1 MRKITT
7 FLALLLTCIIGA
19 TAADFVPQAGTKYL
33 IKCKGDSKYV
43 LWNNSCV
50 LSGTDSK
57 VILSNWAQFDSR
69 SLFSIEGDAT
79 NGYTIR
85 SVKDNTQ
92 YVYAI
97 NTNDANSNVGVKAVS
112 ETPGDEC
119 VWKIVAQGDGWN
131 IIPKNGEYSWNN
143 RGSYNGNAHVGMWNS
158 NASANDIWYIKPVDD
173 VVDEVVAG
181 LSNIT
186 TGTDLGL
193 FSTSYANAV
202 NTNATAYKTSQS
214 EEALANLGALAV
226 NKISYINLPT
236 GYYRIKSCANDGN
249 GSNFSVFDGTYLFT
263 DIVNY
268 PNAART
274 LANVPLDE
282 AKAKNNYVWKITR
295 GELPSATVGIVNGQ
309 GKGVNNGTNYN
320 TINLGLSDYYTT
332 GAIYFTQ
339 GLHITNQ
346 GIHTVGGTNQNANAE
361 ATRSNPFTMTGW
373 AHSDSKGSAYIFE
386 PVSMDGVTAYTVNVT
401 GAEGYVTLNSTNEV
415 AKNGGF
421 FLLSSAPQV
430 ADFTAATVA
439 NYDAAVSIEGNTIN
453 VNYTYKLEY
462 IKPLAE
468 AALAKT
474 GVGYPTATAAARTA
488 LQNAVNEGTDATA
501 IVNALNAFKTSTTEI
516 QMPEDGKAYRIKV
529 PYIGGTANYLYCN
542 GEKVGNKADDQITD
556 KNDQVFVCH
565 IVNGKYMFATNY
577 GTYLSWADS
586 GDNGNHSY
594 STSAQTS
601 TYIVQN
607 DWTIEPATLDK
618 GTNGSVSLTDRANV
632 FGLVQMKALEKTG
645 TNNYYLNSRMNDA
658 FISQYPTDKFYDA
671 NNGVNRSCYY
681 QFEEVTYPNTI
692 TFHDATG
699 INGVSHI
706 ATFSAP
712 FATIIPAGVK
722 AYYVSAKGTEA
733 TMTAIDAEAIPAN
746 QGVILT
752 SESGAAATMVPAASE
767 TAATITGNQLGHSA
781 GAAKTLTAGEGYI
794 LGNGS
799 EGTAFY
805 PCKAGSLPINKAY
818 LLGNGEN
825 AIVMNFGNA
834 VTGINTIAAPA
845 SAKAPIF
852 DLSGRRVVKATKG
865 LYIQNGKKVIVK

>member
-1 MRKITT
+1 M
-7 FLALLLTCIIGA
+7 ALLLTCIIGA
-19 TAADFVPQAGTKYL
+19 TAADFVPKAGTKYL
-33 IKCKGDSKYV
+33 FKCKGDNKVVYTPE
-43 LWNNSCV
+43 NSNILQAQQAV
-50 LSGTDSK
+50 SEASYFTIESK
-57 VILSNWAQFDSR
+57 VVENVTYFYIHPA
-69 SLFSIEGDAT
+69 GDAT
-79 NGYTIR
+79 
-85 SVKDNTQ
+85 K
-92 YVYAI
+92 YVYTAQTPSTD
-97 NTNDANSNVGVKAVS
+97 NNANDGVVGVTDTKDDA
-112 ETPGDEC
+112 TC
-119 VWKIVAQGDGWN
+119 LWKITFNKGNNNPCAFN
-131 IIPKNGEYSWNN
+131 ITPKGYDNYSWNC
-143 RGSYNGNAHVGMWNS
+143 RSNGIGYWHTGGNNEANNS
-158 NASANDIWYIKPVDD
+158 WYITPNVVLNGYYTIKNTATDRYTNLYNDFGVDK
-173 VVDEVVAG
+173 
-181 LSNIT
+181 IT
-186 TGTDLGL
+186 R
-193 FSTSYANAV
+193 AA
-202 NTNATAYKTSQS
+202 
-214 EEALANLGALAV
+214 E
-226 NKISYINLPT
+226 NLP
-236 GYYRIKSCANDGN
+236 S
-249 GSNFSVFDGTYLFT
+249 
-263 DIVNY
+263 
-268 PNAART
+268 
-274 LANVPLDE
+274 PLT
-282 AKAKNNYVWKITR
+282 NNYVWHVTT
-295 GELPSATVGIVNGQ
+295 GNNNVLTVLNGQ
-309 GKGVNNGTNYN
+309 GTPLYHDGNASLPTLKVAYSDGTKYYFGEALNCGDDSRKYKLTLWKDGDYN
-320 TINLGLSDYYTT
+320 LADNQWTFAPVDASN
-332 GAIYFTQ
+332 IY
-339 GLHITNQ
+339 
-346 GIHTVGGTNQNANAE
+346 
-361 ATRSNPFTMTGW
+361 
-373 AHSDSKGSAYIFE
+373 
-386 PVSMDGVTAYTVNVT
+386 NVVCNIE
-401 GAEGYVTLNSTNEV
+401 GGYVTYSATNEK

-439 NYDAAVSIEGNTIN
+439 NYEPATVSISGNTIN
-453 VNYTYKLEY
+453 VNYTYNLQAVKH
-462 IKPLAE
+462 LASE
-468 AALAKT
+468 ALAKT

-529 PYIGGTANYLYCN
+529 PYINGTANYLYCN
-542 GEKVGNKADDQITD
+542 GEKIGNKA
-556 KNDQVFVCH
+556 NDETTNANDFVFVCH

-618 GTNGSVSLTDRANV
+618 GQGSVSLTDRADV
-632 FGLVQMKALEKTG
+632 FGLVQMKALEKNG
-645 TNNYYLNSRMNDA
+645 TTNYYLNSRMNDA
-658 FISQYPTDKFYDA
+658 FISQYSTDKFYDA

-681 QFEEVTYPNTI
+681 QFEEVEYPNTI

-712 FATIIPAGVK
+712 FATIIPEGVK
-722 AYYVSAKGTEA
+722 AYYVSAKGAEA

-805 PCKAGSLPINKAY
+805 PCKAGSLPSNKAY

-865 LYIQNGKKVIVK
+865 LYIQNGKKFIVK

>member
-19 TAADFVPQAGTKYL
+19 TAADFVPKAGAKYL
-33 IKCKGDSKYV
+33 IKCKGDNKYV

-50 LSGTDSK
+50 LSETDNT
-57 VILSNWAQFDSR
+57 VILSNWAQYDYR
-69 SLFSIEGDAT
+69 SFFSIEGDAT

-97 NTNDANSNVGVKAVS
+97 NTNDANSNVGVKAVTG
-112 ETPGDEC
+112 TPGDEC

-143 RGSYNGNAHVGMWNS
+143 RGSYNGNAHVGMWSSNS
-158 NASANDIWYIKPVDD
+158 SANDIWYIQTV
-173 VVDEVVAG
+173 E
-181 LSNIT
+181 
-186 TGTDLGL
+186 DL
-193 FSTSYANAV
+193 ANAMSV
-202 NTNATAYKTSQS
+202 GTSIGSINADCKTTVLAKAKAFN
-214 EEALANLGALAV
+214 EGEGTEAQFNEFVAANSAAA
-226 NKISYINLPT
+226 SYINLPT

-474 GVGYPTATAAARTA
+474 GVGYPTANAATRTA
-488 LQNAVNEGTDATA
+488 LAEVVKGTDATA
-501 IVNALNAFKTSTTEI
+501 IGNALKAFQTSTEDI
-516 QMPEDGKAYRIKV
+516 QLPEDGKAYYIKV
-529 PYIGGTANYLYCN
+529 PYINGTANYLYSDGN
-542 GEKVGNKADDQITD
+542 NETSNRVGNKADDQITD
-556 KNDQVFVCH
+556 KNDKVFVCH
-565 IVNGKYMFATNY
+565 IVNGKYMFATNH

-586 GDNGNHSY
+586 GDGNKSY
-594 STSAQTS
+594 KTSAQTT
-601 TYIVQN
+601 TYVAQN

-618 GTNGSVSLTDRANV
+618 GQGSVSLTDRADV
-632 FGLVQMKALEKTG
+632 FGLVQMKALGKDG
-645 TNNYYLNSRMNDA
+645 TTNYYLNSRIDGD
-658 FISQYPTDKFYDA
+658 FVSQHANDKFYDTGW
-671 NNGVNRSCYY
+671 NNMNRSCYY
-681 QFEEVTYPNTI
+681 QFEEVEYPNTI
-692 TFHDATG
+692 TFHDAQN

-712 FATIIPAGVK
+712 FATIIPEGVK

-781 GAAKTLTAGEGYI
+781 GAARALTAGEGYI